1 MATAG
6 PKTPRRP
13 PKIVGESRIADP
25 ISWYQL
31 RIFEQFDQESTQ
43 SGAAGAS
50 SQADR
55 FSKMQNPPDEVRRVT
70 LLSASISRVYTCQA
84 ETSSVNWMCLN

>member
-55 FSKMQNPPDEVRRVT
+55 FSKMQNPDEVRRVT